1 MNSGMRIIFF
11 LCFLIPVI
19 RSSAGEIPRTLSEPE
34 FIDIVRM
41 YHPVMKQAGLL
52 VEKARAGLTAA
63 RGGFD
68 PVLSISSDRKTFDGK
83 NYYRYTNPELRIPT
97 WFGVEVKAGLENNG
111 GLFTDPQLSLDRSS
125 YLGVSVPV
133 GRNLL
138 MDRRRA
144 VLQQARIFQDQSRA
158 EQAII
163 INDLLID
170 AVDAYWNWVRNYEV
184 FAILRDAVA
193 VNEVRF
199 NLVKLGYR
207 QGERPA
213 IDTTEALAQL
223 QGFQMARND
232 AWVSARNAA
241 LDLSN
246 YMWMANDSPY
256 YMPDDIIPDSAWR
269 SVNIPVASLP
279 VLEQLLLTARESH
292 PKLAAFDYKLQILDV
307 ERRLKFQNLLPTLN
321 LRYNIL
327 NSGYNVFK
335 DASWGLYQN
344 NYKFGFDF
352 GLPLRLSQGRGEY
365 REARIKIQETNLDLL
380 QTRLSINN
388 KVKSY
393 FNELANLQQQV
404 RIAEDNLVNYE
415 RLFRGEDTRF
425 RVGESSLFLLN
436 ARENKV
442 LESRQKLVELK
453 TKFLKGE
460 KALLWS
466 AGQLR

>member
-1 MNSGMRIIFF
+1 MIMGMRMIILFLLFF
-11 LCFLIPVI
+11 PAYRLH
-19 RSSAGEIPRTLSEPE
+19 ANDTTRTLSESE
-34 FIDIVRM
+34 FLQIVRA

-52 VEKARAGLTAA
+52 VERAGAELIAARAG
-63 RGGFD
+63 FD
-68 PVLSISSDRKTFDGK
+68 PTLNIYSDRKTFDGK
-83 NYYRYTNPELRIPT
+83 NYYQYTNPEIRIPT

-111 GLFTDPQLSLDRSS
+111 GAFTDPQLSLDRSS

-138 MDRRRA
+138 MDKRRA
-144 VLQQARIFQDQSRA
+144 VLQQAKIFRDQSRA

-170 AVDAYWNWVRNYEV
+170 AVDAYWTWVRNYEV
-184 FAILRDAVA
+184 YAILRDAVG

-232 AWVSARNAA
+232 AWLSTLNAA

-246 YMWMANDSPY
+246 YLWMANDSPY
-256 YMPDDIIPDSAWR
+256 YMPDNIIPDSAWR
-269 SVNIPVASLP
+269 RVDIGQASLP
-279 VLEQLLLTARESH
+279 VLDQLLLTARESH
-292 PKLAAFDYKLQILDV
+292 PKLLAFDYKLQILDV
-307 ERRLKFQNLLPTLN
+307 ERRLKFQNLLPTLD

-335 DASWGLYQN
+335 DASWGFYQN

-365 REARIKIQETNLDLL
+365 RAARIKIQETNLDLL
-380 QTRLSINN
+380 QSRLAISN

-404 RIAEDNLVNYE
+404 RIAENNLDNYE

-442 LESRQKLVELK
+442 LESRQKMVELK

-460 KALLWS
+460 KALVWS